1 MNKAYGRVKA
11 ARAIIT
17 RLWQIQTMNVKK
29 GWPRHSGQTCD
40 GERLKTPTSRC
51 HRAKLINLGHA
62 DALQIHL
69 IKYNNLKIG
78 L

>member
-1 MNKAYGRVKA
+1 MNKGYGRVKA

-29 GWPRHSGQTCD
+29 GWLRHSGRTCD
-40 GERLKTPTSRC
+40 GEKLKKPMSRC
-51 HRAKLINLGHA
+51 RRVKLINLGHA

>member
-29 GWPRHSGQTCD
+29 GWPRHSGPTCD
-40 GERLKTPTSRC
+40 GERLKTLKSRC
-51 HRAKLINLGHA
+51 HRVKLINLRHA

-69 IKYNNLKIG
+69 VKYNNLKTG